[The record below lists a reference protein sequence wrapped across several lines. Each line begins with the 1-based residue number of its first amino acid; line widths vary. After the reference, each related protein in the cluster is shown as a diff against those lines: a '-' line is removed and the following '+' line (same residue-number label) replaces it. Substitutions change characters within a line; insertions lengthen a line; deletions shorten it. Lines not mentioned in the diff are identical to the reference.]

1 MTSDDTP
8 GAGPALPEPAPN
20 PVLLPP
26 GQRVL
31 VSDQAAFALAG
42 ELVAAANAQPYDSD
56 AVAGFMRQARRG
68 APPDMARH
76 CRVFADR
83 IGVTYTIEQVTPM
96 QRDTG
101 RRGRPFWGHHL
112 SVRLLELPPDADPVA
127 AYPHPSV
134 LETLMLWLG
143 WQHPR
148 VQSPHTILFAGGP
161 LLNVLQ
167 PLDCEDYAR
176 GLPQLLARQNAT
188 PGKQPGKP
196 AAPAAYDGEW
206 RR

>member
-1 MTSDDTP
+1 MTSDNTP
-8 GAGPALPEPAPN
+8 GAGPELSGLNQN

-26 GQRVL
+26 DQRVL

-42 ELVAAANAQPYDSD
+42 ELVAAANAHPYDSD

-68 APPDMARH
+68 APPDMKRH
-76 CRVFADR
+76 CRVFPDR

-96 QRDTG
+96 RGGLVG
-101 RRGRPFWGHHL
+101 RAFWGHHL

-148 VQSPHTILFAGGP
+148 VQSPHTVLFASGP

-188 PGKQPGKP
+188 PGKLPGKP
-196 AAPAAYDGEW
+196 TAPTAYDGEW